1 MLNGSIPNLGALQDL
16 KILDLHG
23 NQLSGSIPDVL
34 GDLPV
39 LTTLDLH
46 GNQLSGS
53 IPDFLGDL
61 PVLTTLNLDNNNLS
75 GEIPE
80 KLRYRA
86 SNSLLNLSIAG
97 NPVLCSNQSNQGFCK
112 TSIPDSE
119 EKTHTKKSKTA
130 LIVGLAAAAAIT
142 LILVLAVS
150 KRAIVFCKGRKQ
162 QTPVDTKVP
171 SQELRTIHADES
183 GLQDNVAS
191 LQQHTRCGGSP
202 AQLFSYKDIISMTE
216 NLRNPIGKGAF
227 GMVYYG
233 LLNNKHPV
241 AVKVLSKDSWQGEK
255 EFRSEVEFL
264 SMTHHRNVV
273 KLLGYCTERELVLV
287 YEYMVNGS
295 LSDSLHGNGKT
306 LSLWRDRLQIA
317 VDIARG
323 LEYLHEHCSPPI
335 IHRDV
340 KSNNI
345 LLDQNMVGKISD
357 FGISKSMKAD
367 DLRTTVVRGN
377 AGYVDPEYLDTKVV
391 THSIDVYAFGVVLFE
406 ILTGKPPFIKE
417 TGKHGKPLYQWARY
431 HIDRGE
437 LSVILDPCLSADMK
451 EESLLK
457 VVEIAISCVDR
468 QGAKR
473 PTMDEIKGKLQK
485 ALHIELS
492 TGNTDGYYS
501 EEAVIPLRASYP
513 DAR

>member
-1 MLNGSIPNLGALQDL
+1 
-16 KILDLHG
+16 
-23 NQLSGSIPDVL
+23 
-34 GDLPV
+34 
-39 LTTLDLH
+39 
-46 GNQLSGS
+46 
-53 IPDFLGDL
+53 
-61 PVLTTLNLDNNNLS
+61 
-75 GEIPE
+75 
-80 KLRYRA
+80 
-86 SNSLLNLSIAG
+86 
-97 NPVLCSNQSNQGFCK
+97 
-112 TSIPDSE
+112 
-119 EKTHTKKSKTA
+119 
-130 LIVGLAAAAAIT
+130 
-142 LILVLAVS
+142 
-150 KRAIVFCKGRKQ
+150 
-162 QTPVDTKVP
+162 
-171 SQELRTIHADES
+171 
-183 GLQDNVAS
+183 
-191 LQQHTRCGGSP
+191 
-202 AQLFSYKDIISMTE
+202 
-216 NLRNPIGKGAF
+216 
-227 GMVYYG
+227 
-233 LLNNKHPV
+233 
-241 AVKVLSKDSWQGEK
+241 
-255 EFRSEVEFL
+255 
-264 SMTHHRNVV
+264 
-273 KLLGYCTERELVLV
+273 
-287 YEYMVNGS
+287 
-295 LSDSLHGNGKT
+295 
-306 LSLWRDRLQIA
+306 
-317 VDIARG
+317 
-323 LEYLHEHCSPPI
+323 
-335 IHRDV
+335 
-340 KSNNI
+340 
-345 LLDQNMVGKISD
+345 MVGKISD